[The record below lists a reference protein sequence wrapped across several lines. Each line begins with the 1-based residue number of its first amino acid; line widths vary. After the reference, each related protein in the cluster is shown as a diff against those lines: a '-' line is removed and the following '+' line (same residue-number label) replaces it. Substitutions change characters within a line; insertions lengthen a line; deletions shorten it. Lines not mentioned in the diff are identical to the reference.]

1 MFDHRGTLDGPRAI
15 CAVNSFQCKNSD
27 KSQALCSHAN
37 GDTTV
42 VEKAYPD
49 GLGYYCSSNIK
60 DAKQN
65 CCNADFKIGATYPG
79 IPKTVQ
85 TSSVS
90 QNCDVAVV
98 TSFQCPNPDKA
109 QALCTIVEGTTA
121 RWPKV
126 WSTPKKC
133 NTTLTLIA
141 RFRVLDGLI
150 FDIITPQYGRNYFC
164 PVWLVNP
171 LKSCCNTDFK
181 IKLNLSICYPETT
194 RQCPP
199 VPFPVTANRLAE
211 SVVKPGAKP
220 NKWPTD
226 LKTISEPRFLVT
238 MVSSASCT
246 PAACTNLSYLHQSRF
261 CYDNSHLSRIT
272 RVMLVITASR
282 YDTVLVSTHNETI
295 QQSTSALVCLV
306 SLFPLAFAPHD
317 LPRITKLPSGVR
329 RFRLSAVVPSNRTLP
344 VIRSLSRPGP
354 DATCIHV
361 EMLPKSTA
369 PCKMRKLPKQRGTLV
384 QIAPLP
390 SGWDPPA
397 SNGRR
402 WAGIHVW
409 IGLHMKGLPQATGC
423 DMFPP
428 THYTRDRAGCATGTT
443 GQIRDG
449 RGCLLTLSVPTN
461 VC

>member
-1 MFDHRGTLDGPRAI
+1 MLFLNFSLAI
-15 CAVNSFQCKNSD
+15 AVLSMVQGRSAAVNSFQCKNSD

-121 RWPKV
+121 RLVKPFP
-126 WSTPKKC
+126 S
-133 NTTLTLIA
+133 
-141 RFRVLDGLI
+141 
-150 FDIITPQYGRNYFC
+150 GRNYFC

-181 IKLNLSICYPETT
+181 IK
-194 RQCPP
+194 CPP

-238 MVSSASCT
+238 MVSSASWLCLLLLPLGTT
-246 PAACTNLSYLHQSRF
+246 PFWFQPIMKLYVF
-261 CYDNSHLSRIT
+261 P
-272 RVMLVITASR
+272 
-282 YDTVLVSTHNETI
+282 E
-295 QQSTSALVCLV
+295 QSTSALVCLV

-369 PCKMRKLPKQRGTLV
+369 PCKMRFIITIPSNFSKKGNSQSNEGSCGEIWSSLKIPGQRQCKTFRRSNDLILRDRLDSTLV

>member
-1 MFDHRGTLDGPRAI
+1 MLFLNFSLAI
-15 CAVNSFQCKNSD
+15 AVLSMVQGRSAAVNSFQCKNSD

-65 CCNADFKIGATYPG
+65 CCNADFKIGSNRRPR
-79 IPKTVQ
+79 IPESPRQSKRVPCPKTAMLRWSRH
-85 TSSVS
+85 SS
-90 QNCDVAVV
+90 A
-98 TSFQCPNPDKA
+98 PILIRPK
-109 QALCTIVEGTTA
+109 LCA
-121 RWPKV
+121 P
-126 WSTPKKC
+126 SS
-133 NTTLTLIA
+133 
-141 RFRVLDGLI
+141 RVLPRDVSLNHLDRAQSLVHPEEMQHNI
-150 FDIITPQYGRNYFC
+150 DFDCAFPLVKPFPSGRNYFC

-354 DATCIHV
+354 DATCIH
-361 EMLPKSTA
+361 
-369 PCKMRKLPKQRGTLV
+369 TLV